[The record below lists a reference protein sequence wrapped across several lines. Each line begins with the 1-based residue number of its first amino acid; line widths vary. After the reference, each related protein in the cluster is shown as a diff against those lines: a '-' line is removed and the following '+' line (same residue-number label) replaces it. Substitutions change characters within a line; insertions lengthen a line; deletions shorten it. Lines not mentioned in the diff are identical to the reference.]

1 MTFVVLYDACVLYPN
16 TLRDLLIRVGRKGF
30 VRARWTEM
38 TVDEVDRR
46 GTRNHQVPPEKLA
59 HRGIPHDRAVRDC
72 LVTGSSRSS
81 RGAS

>member
-16 TLRDLLIRVGRKGF
+16 TLRDLLIRVGRIIF

-38 TVDEVDRR
+38 IVDEVDRR
-46 GTRNHQVPPEKLA
+46 VARNHQVPPGKLA
-59 HRGIPHDRAVRDC
+59 HRGILMNRAVRDC

-81 RGAS
+81 RGSS